1 MAGRPD
7 RVERLTNLLA
17 LLLETPRPLS
27 LVEIAAALDGQYAAG
42 EGARRAAF
50 ERDKAALREIGVPI
64 ETEVLA
70 GNQAGVTV
78 YRIDRDRYELAGL
91 DLDPDE
97 ARALQVAF
105 AAVRSTSGDGF
116 AAGQDA
122 LLKLGADG
130 AADAAELAGGTMVVT
145 AALPDLPALP
155 LLREAAA
162 QRYPVSFG
170 YRERPRIVDPYGL
183 LLRKGFWYVFGRD
196 HDHDERRTFRVDRIE
211 GTVTAAGVPGSF
223 ERPADFDPRA
233 ALSTDAGRFGAFDG
247 ATDEVPTAQVWIAAD
262 RAALVEREVG
272 SERVIERHDD
282 RSIVVSVPCVNVGAF
297 GSWVLGMVD
306 RAEVLGPP
314 EVRAAVVARLAA
326 IASSPGADRR

>member
-1 MAGRPD
+1 M
-7 RVERLTNLLA
+7 
-17 LLLETPRPLS
+17 
-27 LVEIAAALDGQYAAG
+27 
-42 EGARRAAF
+42 
-50 ERDKAALREIGVPI
+50 
-64 ETEVLA
+64 
-70 GNQAGVTV
+70 
-78 YRIDRDRYELAGL
+78 
-91 DLDPDE
+91 
-97 ARALQVAF
+97 
-105 AAVRSTSGDGF
+105 
-116 AAGQDA
+116 
-122 LLKLGADG
+122 
-130 AADAAELAGGTMVVT
+130 
-145 AALPDLPALP
+145 
-155 LLREAAA
+155 
-162 QRYPVSFG
+162 
-170 YRERPRIVDPYGL
+170 
-183 LLRKGFWYVFGRD
+183 
-196 HDHDERRTFRVDRIE
+196 
-211 GTVTAAGVPGSF
+211 TAAGVPGSF

>member
-27 LVEIAAALDGQYAAG
+27 LVEIAAALDGQYAVG
-42 EGARRAAF
+42 ESARRAAF

-91 DLDPDE
+91 DLEPDE
-97 ARALQVAF
+97 TRALQVAL

-130 AADAAELAGGTMVVT
+130 AADGAELAGGGVVVS
-145 AALPDLPALP
+145 AALPELPELP

-162 QRYPVSFG
+162 QRYPVRFG
-170 YRERPRIVDPYGL
+170 YHGRSRLVDPYGL
-183 LLRKGFWYVFGRD
+183 LLRNGFWYVFGRD

-211 GTVTAAGVPGSF
+211 GDVSAAGEPGAF

-233 ALSTDAGRFGAFDG
+233 ALSADAGRFGAFGG
-247 ATDEVPTAQVWIAAD
+247 ADDTVTTAQVWIAAD
-262 RAALVEREVG
+262 RAAMVEREVG
-272 SERVIERHDD
+272 GDRVAERRADG
-282 RSIVVSVPCVNVGAF
+282 SIVVTVPCVNVGAF

-314 EVRAAVVARLAA
+314 DVRAAVIERLTA
-326 IASSPGADRR
+326 IAAAPGSGRR